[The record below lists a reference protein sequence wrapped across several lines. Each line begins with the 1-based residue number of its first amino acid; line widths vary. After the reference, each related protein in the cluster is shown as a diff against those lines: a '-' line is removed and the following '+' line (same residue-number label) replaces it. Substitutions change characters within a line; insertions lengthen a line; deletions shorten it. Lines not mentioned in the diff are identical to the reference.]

1 MKTTLAP
8 PLTDAPARARWSP
21 VRVAAAIV
29 LGLWAALFWF
39 LLLTDRSGLYLSSR
53 TGWLVPVGATILTV
67 AAIGR
72 FASARTSHRDVLSRR
87 EAWTLGAIAAPAVLL
102 LALPPI
108 TLGTYSVDR
117 RSSFAG
123 SGVGA
128 TARAVTGDLDFV
140 DVGAAQSFDA
150 ALAQLTERAGEPITL
165 EGIVADDEGL
175 PADELLLA
183 RYIVTCCVADA
194 TVARVRVVG
203 VPPGAFATDDWIR
216 VRGRVYPVGR
226 EVLVAA
232 GSVEAI
238 PVPDRPYLTP

>member
-1 MKTTLAP
+1 MSASVAET
-8 PLTDAPARARWSP
+8 RWSP
-21 VRVAAAIV
+21 VRLAAAGV

-39 LLLTDRSGLYLSSR
+39 LLVTGRSSLYLSSR
-53 TGWLVPVGATILTV
+53 TRWLVPLGAGILT
-67 AAIGR
+67 AAFLGR
-72 FASARTSHRDVLSRR
+72 LLSARTANPGAPSRA
-87 EAWTLGAIAAPAVLL
+87 ETWTLGAIALPAVLL

-123 SGVGA
+123 SGIGA

-140 DVGAAQSFDA
+140 DVGAAQSFDP
-150 ALAQLTERAGEPITL
+150 ALAQLTARAGETITL
-165 EGIVADDEGL
+165 EGIVTEDAGL
-175 PADELLLA
+175 PADEMTLA

-203 VPPGAFATDDWIR
+203 VSPGAFAPDDWVR
-216 VRGRVYPVGR
+216 VQGRVYPVGR

-232 GSVEAI
+232 ESVEGI